1 MTCAHLAPPTF
12 ALEILCLALAG
23 CGGSTEPDSGAFD
36 MTASVSDIPWSAGG
50 EGTTP
55 PTAFL
60 YRGDHTLLVSGTQS
74 GVSPATRGIGLE
86 ARNVVEPGTY
96 ELADLS
102 ATVGSATYS
111 ESNGSIFN
119 GDFTLDVFTTSAA
132 HPGTLVVTAI
142 DTVRHT
148 ISGIFAFEAADA
160 TRGVLHIG
168 SGSFEGHL
176 DLVSGTLP

>member
-1 MTCAHLAPPTF
+1 MTRARPAPPTI
-12 ALEILCLALAG
+12 ALGILCLALAG
-23 CGGSTEPDSGAFD
+23 CGGSTEPNTGAFD
-36 MTASVSDIPWSAGG
+36 MTASVSGILWSAGG

-55 PTAFL
+55 PMAFL
-60 YRGDHTLLVSGTQS
+60 YRGDHTLLVGGTQS

-86 ARNVVEPGTY
+86 ARNVVAPGTY

-102 ATVGSATYS
+102 ATVGSGTYS
-111 ESNGSIFN
+111 ESNGSIFD

-132 HPGTLVVTAI
+132 HAGTLVVTAI

-148 ISGIFAFEAADA
+148 ISGNFAFEAADA
-160 TRGVLHIG
+160 TRRVLHIG